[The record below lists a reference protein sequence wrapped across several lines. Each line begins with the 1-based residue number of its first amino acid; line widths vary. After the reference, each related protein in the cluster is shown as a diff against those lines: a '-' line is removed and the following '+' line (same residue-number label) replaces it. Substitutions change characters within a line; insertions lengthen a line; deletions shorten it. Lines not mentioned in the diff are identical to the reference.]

1 MKTLESASKIII
13 KKMKQISYVKKMKCL
28 LETKGLTSIVLNRP
42 HRFLVL
48 YVLLILLRYSL
59 YALLSK

>member
-13 KKMKQISYVKKMKCL
+13 KKNEANIICKKMQCL